1 MQIPHRLLTPSAL
14 RAIVAEF
21 VTRDGTDHSAIEP
34 RIESVLKQLDS
45 GTVVLH
51 FEEATAS
58 CSIVRAEG

>member
-58 CSIVRAEG
+58 CSIVQVEG